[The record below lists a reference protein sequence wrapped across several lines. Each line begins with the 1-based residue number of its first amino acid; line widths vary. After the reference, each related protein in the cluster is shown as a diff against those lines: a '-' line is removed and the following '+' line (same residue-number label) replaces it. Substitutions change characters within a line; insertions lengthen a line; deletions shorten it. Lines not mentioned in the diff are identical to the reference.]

1 MRKALVLAGLA
12 CLIPIQ
18 AIAAAPKLAGTYA
31 MTYNEFCQVTLDITN
46 GTDTDSTSSQPVV
59 TSITTVDDGKISIS
73 TATATFTPKT
83 ATVALTATGAKGS
96 ILIVPGLSGPNE
108 TMAPQSFSGTASY
121 STTATTFTMNGITF
135 DAAYGMIVLGVAKY
149 VSFTA
154 IDPAKPACV
163 IQGTAVHQ

>member
-1 MRKALVLAGLA
+1 MKKALLLAGVAL
-12 CLIPIQ
+12 LMPIR
-18 AIAAAPKLAGTYA
+18 AMALVPKLSGTYA
-31 MTYNEFCQVTLDITN
+31 MTYNEFCQVTLDIAN
-46 GTDTDSTSSQPVV
+46 GTDTDSTSSQPFVA
-59 TSITTVDDGKISIS
+59 SITTVDDGKISVS

-83 ATVALTATGAKGS
+83 GMVSLSATGGKGS

-108 TMAPQSFSGTASY
+108 TMAPQSFSGVAPY
-121 STTATTFTMNGITF
+121 STTATTFKLNGITF